1 MLNRL
6 YANWVYGGV
15 LAGLLLLALS
25 PLLTRGWPPALVCTF
40 LCLPAYM
47 FHQYEEHEN
56 DRFRGYVNKL
66 LGPGRRG
73 LTLRDVF
80 VINIFGIWV
89 AFAVVLWLA
98 VRVHPGFGLIA
109 IYGLL
114 VNAVVHIVAAIV
126 KRSYNPGVATSVLLF
141 LPLGGY
147 GWWLF
152 HPGAGGYFAVDTFY
166 DAFGLGATIALHVVI
181 VAWGTRPATASQ

>member
-1 MLNRL
+1 
-6 YANWVYGGV
+6 
-15 LAGLLLLALS
+15 
-25 PLLTRGWPPALVCTF
+25 
-40 LCLPAYM
+40 
-47 FHQYEEHEN
+47 
-56 DRFRGYVNKL
+56 
-66 LGPGRRG
+66 
-73 LTLRDVF
+73 
-80 VINIFGIWV
+80 
-89 AFAVVLWLA
+89 
-98 VRVHPGFGLIA
+98 VHPGFGLIA

-152 HPGAGGYFAVDTFY
+152 HPGAGDIFY

-181 VAWGTRPATASQ
+181 VAWGTRPATAS